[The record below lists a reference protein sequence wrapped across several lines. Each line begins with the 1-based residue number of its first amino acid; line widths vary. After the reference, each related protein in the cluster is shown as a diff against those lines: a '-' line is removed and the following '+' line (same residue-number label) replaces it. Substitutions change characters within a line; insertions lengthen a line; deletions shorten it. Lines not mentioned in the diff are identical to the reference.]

1 MMKTSYVRQRF
12 PTVKTES
19 KSGKTMLRASRL
31 TELNEY
37 FVVNPVH
44 SARCVSAN
52 LASSPFA
59 RLAVGGQSE
68 RPRHGTEALGEIV
81 RRREERDRRSFIVR
95 TRRVLREQW
104 NGGDDGEKPRE
115 TRHFRNCRESFA
127 AAATVFR
134 RKMTHLDRTAEFF
147 EDGTSDE
154 HFAEFGRLQVKL
166 GWLNERGSAARG
178 PLR

>member
-1 MMKTSYVRQRF
+1 M
-12 PTVKTES
+12 
-19 KSGKTMLRASRL
+19 
-31 TELNEY
+31 
-37 FVVNPVH
+37 
-44 SARCVSAN
+44 
-52 LASSPFA
+52 
-59 RLAVGGQSE
+59 
-68 RPRHGTEALGEIV
+68 
-81 RRREERDRRSFIVR
+81 R